1 MLAFVVTVPLTDAE
15 LAADHLFQSLGV
27 AAVEQR
33 DGDVAGCVE
42 LWTDV
47 GIERRSIADAAASLR
62 PEWAWRAVTLKET
75 VTTSWRRFAAPTWVT
90 DDVVIVPS
98 WVADETET
106 GAALAIS
113 IDPGA
118 AFGMG
123 DHPTTQLTLRSM
135 LEVFAVAAAPSVRV
149 LDVGCGSGVLAI
161 AAALAG
167 CPSVVAIDISTAA
180 VEATTVNALTNGVAG
195 RISASTTPIV
205 EIDGTFDIVLANV
218 LAPAL
223 IGMAADLRR
232 VLAPHG
238 TLVVSGLRADRHDH
252 VLAALVPLVAVR
264 SLNMD
269 GWTAVTLRTSHAPAR

>member
-1 MLAFVVTVPLTDAE
+1 MRAFVVTVPRTDAE
-15 LAADHLFQSLGV
+15 LAADHLFHSLGV

-33 DGDVAGCVE
+33 NGDVAGCVE

-62 PEWAWRAVTLKET
+62 PEWAWRSVTVKQS
-75 VTTSWRRFAAPTWVT
+75 VMTSWRRFAAPTWVT
-90 DDVVIVPS
+90 NEVVIVPS
-98 WVADETET
+98 WLADETET
-106 GAALAIS
+106 GTALAIS

-135 LEVFAVAAAPSVRV
+135 LEVIAVAAVPSVRV

-167 CPSVVAIDISTAA
+167 CSSVVAIDISTAA
-180 VEATTVNALTNGVAG
+180 VEATTVNAVTNGVAG
-195 RISASTTPIV
+195 RISASLTPLA

-218 LAPAL
+218 LAPTLLA
-223 IGMAADLRR
+223 MAADLRR
-232 VLAPHG
+232 VLGLHG
-238 TLVVSGLRADRHDH
+238 TLVVSGLRADRHCH
-252 VLAALVPLVAVR
+252 VLAGLVPLVALR
-264 SLNMD
+264 SLDMD
-269 GWTAVTLRTSHAPAR
+269 GWTAVTLRTSHAPPR